1 MVSQSSELGQLREML
16 QRLDAAP
23 TLRNVADVERAA
35 LPLIEAALP
44 QSPAETKD
52 WLLQL
57 RAALVA
63 SAEHAAAR
71 IQMFEEVA
79 AQCRELADMDFGL
92 LYNSARDLFA
102 IGYNVSERRLDAS
115 FYDLL
120 ASEARL
126 ASFIV
131 IAQGNS
137 ARSIGSRWAA
147 C

>member
-1 MVSQSSELGQLREML
+1 MPRRESNCSSE
-16 QRLDAAP
+16 
-23 TLRNVADVERAA
+23 VA
-35 LPLIEAALP
+35 
-44 QSPAETKD
+44 T
-52 WLLQL
+52 
-57 RAALVA
+57 
-63 SAEHAAAR
+63 
-71 IQMFEEVA
+71 
-79 AQCRELADMDFGL
+79 QCHELADMDFGL
-92 LYNSARDLFA
+92 LYDSARDLFA